1 MFKVAAGG
9 VFIASTYQLLKR
21 GCTYDQLVTAVNTC
35 VLPAGVKLIQITEGS
50 VILKVQAE
58 DVSTLDT
65 LWSLYKD
72 GTLKES
78 LQAFFV
84 NDEMREFAGE
94 EQVEVI
100 VTIDEEEYE
109 KVRTELIKMNEAK
122 GDFNISVAEFIGN
135 CGESTA
141 SQCFLQF

>member
-1 MFKVAAGG
+1 M
-9 VFIASTYQLLKR
+9 
-21 GCTYDQLVTAVNTC
+21 
-35 VLPAGVKLIQITEGS
+35 
-50 VILKVQAE
+50 ILKVQAE

-94 EQVEVI
+94 EQVEEI

-109 KVRTELIKMNEAK
+109 KVRTELIEMNEAK
-122 GDFNISVAEFIGN
+122 GDFNIFVAEFIGN

>member
-1 MFKVAAGG
+1 MAAGG
-9 VFIASTYQLLKR
+9 VFIASAYQLLKR

-35 VLPAGVKLIQITEGS
+35 VLPAGVKLVQIAEGS

-109 KVRTELIKMNEAK
+109 KARTELIKMNEAK
-122 GDFNISVAEFIGN
+122 GDFTIFVAECIGN

>member
-1 MFKVAAGG
+1 M
-9 VFIASTYQLLKR
+9 
-21 GCTYDQLVTAVNTC
+21 
-35 VLPAGVKLIQITEGS
+35 
-50 VILKVQAE
+50 ILKVQAE
-58 DVSTLDT
+58 GVSTLDT

-84 NDEMREFAGE
+84 NHEMREFAGE
-94 EQVEVI
+94 EQVELI

-122 GDFNISVAEFIGN
+122 GDFNIFVAEFIGN